1 MRHAG
6 ASSVLSTQSNPA
18 LSAPVCVQKCRI
30 QSLFWVTGVGH
41 SKCPPRTKE
50 AKKSIKVMMDMIRAL
65 LPHQRILFTHHIF
78 PYTVVHTTQWRFSPL
93 YTRIQHHIK
102 GEERKK
108 RRRNRRRR
116 RSGNPYPGAPLS
128 LSLSAITSRGRRRLR
143 MSSSG
148 PGKRRTE
155 ADGHA
160 DVGKRVDLKS
170 KELDLL

>member
-1 MRHAG
+1 MCTEM
-6 ASSVLSTQSNPA
+6 S
-18 LSAPVCVQKCRI
+18 
-30 QSLFWVTGVGH
+30 H
-41 SKCPPRTKE
+41 SKPLLGDRSGAQQMPPRTKE

-143 MSSSG
+143 MSSMVTVG
-148 PGKRRTE
+148 PEKEGRRRTGMQTW
-155 ADGHA
+155 AKGW
-160 DVGKRVDLKS
+160 S
-170 KELDLL
+170 